1 MRMIVEDLRADISIA
16 RISRAM
22 NTARSTI
29 YYGKKNK
36 NGKRKTRIP
45 GSVES
50 TVIKLTAERT
60 TYGYRR
66 I

>member
-1 MRMIVEDLRADISIA
+1 MIVEDLRDRISIA

-29 YYGKKNK
+29 YYRKKNK

-50 TVIKLTAERT
+50 MVIKLTAERT